1 MPGLRDTRGPVWFVD
16 PGYEVGWI
24 CAGLPCC
31 NWARGVGTFPF
42 RWWCRPGFGV
52 TGWAVGS
59 FLGLAR
65 PGQHFLQGNSPTFVG
80 CTGPVYTPH
89 QTRAAQREQGL
100 RDCTP
105 VKIFTGG
112 NAYGIGEQQ
121 KGEHCIYNNRMREK
135 HTGYTGLTEGN
146 WYPLGT
152 PSAQ

>member
-1 MPGLRDTRGPVWFVD
+1 MKWAGYVQGSRAATGPEVSGPFRSGGGVGPDLGLR
-16 PGYEVGWI
+16 VG
-24 CAGLPCC
+24 
-31 NWARGVGTFPF
+31 
-42 RWWCRPGFGV
+42 
-52 TGWAVGS
+52 AVGS

-121 KGEHCIYNNRMREK
+121 KGEHCIYNNRMINPIISLPVLVVYSESDYS
-135 HTGYTGLTEGN
+135 GILLGN
-146 WYPLGT
+146 MCVINHIG
-152 PSAQ
+152 